1 MVLLGFFILSFLSG
15 LLVFLCGFQKNQSK
29 TLVKTLTLIFA
40 FIHLALVI
48 YCWMH
53 IEETE
58 LTYFTFDKLGGLLL
72 SILSLL
78 TFTTIYHGFIY
89 LKDETPK
96 RFAIYH
102 SALIA
107 LIFSMSGAYLA
118 NGIIVTWI
126 FVEAT
131 TLSVVALIYHD
142 RTASSLEAAWKYFFV
157 CSIGITLAYIGILF
171 LGFTVSGSDILELS
185 FSELSNISLQ
195 AEPLYLKIAFIFIF
209 VGYSTKMGLFPMH
222 TVTIDAHSVSPP
234 PISAF
239 ISTTLMNVG
248 FIAIFRVYSLLS
260 TTMQTGTNIHQFMNN
275 LLILSGMLSL
285 LIASGYMLKAKHNKR
300 MLAYSSLENMGIVAI
315 ALGVGGIA
323 YYAAIL
329 HIVLHSLTKAGLFYQ
344 MGQSKKV
351 LGTYMLDESGDY
363 LRLYPAG
370 AAALMLGI
378 ICIVAIPPSGLF
390 ISEFILFKAMV
401 SNGEYFYLIATVLL
415 LTFVIYALITRVLHI
430 LFSKPRGNENP
441 YAETHKSNKVNPVQ
455 TVSQF
460 LLFGI
465 VIYICFSQPEF
476 LQDTINS
483 IIQNLPK

>member
-1 MVLLGFFILSFLSG
+1 MVLLGFFILSFISG
-15 LLVFLCGFQKNQSK
+15 LTVFLYGLKPLQNKA
-29 TLVKTLTLIFA
+29 LVKIVTIIFA
-40 FIHLALVI
+40 FILLSLDI
-48 YCWMH
+48 YAWMH

-58 LTYFTFDKLGGLLL
+58 LDYFTFDKLGVLLL

-107 LIFSMSGAYLA
+107 LIVAMAGAYLA
-118 NGIIVTWI
+118 NGVIVVWI

-142 RTASSLEAAWKYFFV
+142 RTESSLEAAWKYFFV

-171 LGFTVSGSDILELS
+171 LGFTTGGTDILQLS
-185 FSELSNISLQ
+185 FSELSKISIS

-248 FIAIFRVYSLLS
+248 FIAIFRVYTLFS
-260 TTMQTGTNIHQFMNN
+260 TTIQADTHILQFMNN
-275 LLILSGMLSL
+275 LLILSGLLSL

-315 ALGVGGIA
+315 AVGIGGIA

-344 MGQSKKV
+344 IGQSRKI
-351 LGTYMLDESGDY
+351 LGTYMLDDSGNY
-363 LRLYPAG
+363 LKLYPAG
-370 AAALMLGI
+370 AGALMLGI

-390 ISEFILFKAMV
+390 ISEFMLFKAMV
-401 SNGEYFYLIATVLL
+401 NNGEYFYLIVTTLL
-415 LTFVIYALITRVLHI
+415 LSFVLYALIVRVLHI
-430 LFSKPRGNENP
+430 LFSEPRK
-441 YAETHKSNKVNPVQ
+441 TQTLVNPNDRKINSNQ

-460 LLFGI
+460 ILFGM
-465 VIYICFSQPEF
+465 VIYICFSQPQF

-483 IIQNLPK
+483 IILNLSK